1 EGGLDPRQQAA
12 ILPKIAAPIRKAYVQ
27 RGARVR
33 AGQLLLELE
42 NRDLA
47 GSTAESRA
55 TFDQAQ
61 AVFETAARAT
71 VPQELQKAERET
83 RAAKDAPAAPQAISD
98 SRQRLLREGAMAE
111 QDVNQARTTPGQAR
125 TQYE

>member
-1 EGGLDPRQQAA
+1 MRYYAMRRTHERWISVLVACAALTGCSHKEEQEATPVVTVDVAPVLLSPIQRTIRGEGVLYPRQQAA
-12 ILPKIAAPIRKAYVQ
+12 IVPKIAAPIHKAYVQ

-47 GSTAESRA
+47 GATAESRA

-71 VPQELQKAERET
+71 V
-83 RAAKDAPAAPQAISD
+83 
-98 SRQRLLREGAMAE
+98 
-111 QDVNQARTTPGQAR
+111 
-125 TQYE
+125 